1 MGNDDER
8 NTLKRLTGNEFEVVK
23 MGPPTTQ

>member
-8 NTLKRLTGNEFEVVK
+8 NTLKRLTGIEFEVVK
-23 MGPPTTQ
+23 MGPPTTR